1 MVFCP
6 HFYLHSG
13 WESTISVCVYVCVCW
28 ILVSFISIS
37 IVLIKKEE
45 GPLPFPLLLVSPLE
59 LVASTSLLPFLD
71 LYCQR
76 ARQTQ
81 PDCWVYLW
89 PVCPRRWAERHQR
102 PTRGERQT
110 GSHAVVQLWNTW
122 HLHTFITTG
131 GGRRGCS
138 RGTRQIFENK
148 IFL

>member
-1 MVFCP
+1 M
-6 HFYLHSG
+6 L
-13 WESTISVCVYVCVCW
+13 TKQTLKASVCLGGCVYGILSSFLLTQRMGINHFCVCVCW

-110 GSHAVVQLWNTW
+110 GSHAVVQLWNT
-122 HLHTFITTG
+122 
-131 GGRRGCS
+131 
-138 RGTRQIFENK
+138 
-148 IFL
+148 